1 MQMQRLY
8 DAGTDINLTPLRV
21 NPNLPLQASLPS
33 SQAMDQS
40 PLANPLARTTS
51 KKRRA
56 SGTGPGKTSIDT
68 FPQPPAPEVPKAPP
82 LSYRPPYAT
91 DNYSPLQGNDP
102 ASFAERARALTGKS
116 IPPEPPDLT
125 PEPRA
130 QRTRPE
136 RRGSLNRP
144 IGGLYAE
151 IQKHKRDSYPPPNG
165 PTSPRRFSNPASPRQ
180 SESERT
186 NPSSQNASPAT
197 ATAKP
202 YQNVDDTPP
211 RQKLNSTATQKHP
224 DSASPIIPSSAR
236 YASTI
241 TQPPRKEWAPNHSP
255 LQKLEAEFTSKEKKR
270 ARVEAAEQKLRES
283 QALDRLRESN
293 RGDDLAADQS
303 TSKRASTNNSTTKT
317 RRLSEQTEAIGP
329 NGHRDQQV
337 RESTKSQRRAGR
349 IYSDS
354 YQPLPLD
361 QNNKFSATSAE
372 KSQYDQ
378 QQGRGVRFQ
387 GEEGTEDLGAY
398 SSDMDEANSPSGRRS
413 WGTDALA
420 KSDEARAARRDKLR
434 QDPVTVGKRTSS
446 KGIPAEQQQLHS
458 KRAERLNGSASAEAH
473 GNTLDSASRNTVHG
487 SQAIK
492 YGTASQTAAGIQARQ
507 MVGFDSGPQG
517 AAERQ
522 ANRKHHLSTIL
533 HRGHD
538 HTATAFEQVNAR
550 PRNLDEWRQGGT
562 ARLTAADFVTG
573 KEAND
578 KGKTWWEER
587 RSDRRRKPGSAVQ
600 TQSVQRDHQDNNG
613 KLPGSH
619 FSHTPKSV
627 ESLPSEPVIH
637 TRQYVGQKQSSRLQ
651 KHSESPHDGR
661 LSHLLHRARNE
672 QLSRLSSMY
681 SYSCTN
687 LADHDPAHF
696 EHICEPYLSKEL
708 TLSMRSVRI
717 RPAPALATFNPPLYL
732 KCGPLLRYTGLKR
745 DRLQAQTR
753 SGPSSSERET
763 WRGSVM
769 IVTADADSSYDPAP
783 TLRLYPEAMD
793 LLPPP
798 PQHSGA
804 EVDHELPAEYI
815 DPIAGLPKLSRS
827 GKTVYVKPVDDL
839 EQGVDLSQI
848 EDDDG
853 LFEEFRTAVVPTAY
867 GTPDFHPGRNNGT
880 SQTNSKLGVR
890 GERAP
895 RRGQQV
901 RGVRLHAERGVTFW
915 RFNLEVE
922 LSAQQTRVAYS
933 INGSPSM
940 GFWIPG
946 RGQSMNVMFHSCN
959 GFSMSVKLV
968 CTSRERIYAYQHTA
982 RTTFLDLTLFGEMC
996 SIVIRHDH
1004 FTS

>member
-8 DAGTDINLTPLRV
+8 DAGTEINLTPLRV

-33 SQAMDQS
+33 SQTVDQFPMD
-40 PLANPLARTTS
+40 NPLARTTS

-56 SGTGPGKTSIDT
+56 SGTGPGRTPIDA

-82 LSYRPPYAT
+82 VSYRPPYAT

-116 IPPEPPDLT
+116 IPKEPPDLT
-125 PEPRA
+125 PEPLPQRA
-130 QRTRPE
+130 RPE

-180 SESERT
+180 SESARAK
-186 NPSSQNASPAT
+186 PSSQKVSPAT
-197 ATAKP
+197 AKQ
-202 YQNVDDTPP
+202 YQNVNETPP
-211 RQKLNSTATQKHP
+211 RQKLSSTTTQKYP
-224 DSASPIIPSSAR
+224 DSASPVIQLSVKH
-236 YASTI
+236 ASTI
-241 TQPPRKEWAPNHSP
+241 TQPSRKEWAPEHSP
-255 LQKLEAEFTSKEKKR
+255 LQKLEAELTSKEKKR

-283 QALDRLRESN
+283 QARDRQRESD
-293 RGDDLAADQS
+293 RGDDLAADQN
-303 TSKRASTNNSTTKT
+303 TSNRASRNNSATKT
-317 RRLSEQTEAIGP
+317 RRLSEAIGP
-329 NGHRDQQV
+329 DGFRDQQV
-337 RESTKSQRRAGR
+337 RESTKSQRRSGR

-354 YQPLPLD
+354 YQPLSLD
-361 QNNKFSATSAE
+361 HTNKSSTTSAE
-372 KSQYDQ
+372 KPQYDQ

-387 GEEGTEDLGAY
+387 GEQDTEDLGAY
-398 SSDMDEANSPSGRRS
+398 SSDMDKANSPIGRRS

-446 KGIPAEQQQLHS
+446 REVPTEQQHLYS
-458 KRAERLNGSASAEAH
+458 ERAERLNGGASVEAH
-473 GNTLDSASRNTVHG
+473 GNTPDPVSRYTTHG
-487 SQAIK
+487 SQATK
-492 YGTASQTAAGIQARQ
+492 NATASQTAAGIQARQ
-507 MVGFDSGPQG
+507 MVGFDGGPQG
-517 AAERQ
+517 AVERQ
-522 ANRKHHLSTIL
+522 ADRKHHLSTIL
-533 HRGHD
+533 HRGHN
-538 HTATAFEQVNAR
+538 HTGTAFEEANAR
-550 PRNLDEWRQGGT
+550 PRNLDEWKQGGT
-562 ARLTAADFVTG
+562 ARLTAADFVIG

-578 KGKTWWEER
+578 RGKTWWQER
-587 RSDRRRKPGSAVQ
+587 RSDSRRKPGGAIQ
-600 TQSVQRDHQDNNG
+600 TQVLQRDHQDNNG
-613 KLPGSH
+613 KLPDSH
-619 FSHTPKSV
+619 LSHTPKSV
-627 ESLPSEPVIH
+627 ESLPSESVIH
-637 TRQYVGQKQSSRLQ
+637 TRQYVGQEQSSRLQ
-651 KHSESPHDGR
+651 KHSESSHDSR
-661 LSHLLHRARNE
+661 VSHLLHRARNE

-708 TLSMRSVRI
+708 TLSMRSTRV

-732 KCGPLLRYTGLKR
+732 KCGPLLRYTGMKR
-745 DRLQAQTR
+745 DRLQTQTR

-763 WRGSVM
+763 WRGSIM

-783 TLRLYPEAMD
+783 TLRLFPEAMD

-798 PQHSGA
+798 PQHLGA
-804 EVDHELPAEYI
+804 DADHELPPEYI

-853 LFEEFRTAVVPTAY
+853 LFEEFRTAAVPTAY
-867 GTPDFHPGRNNGT
+867 GTPDFHPGRSNGT
-880 SQTNSKLGVR
+880 SQTNSKLGGR
-890 GERAP
+890 GERATK
-895 RRGQQV
+895 RGQQV

-922 LSAQQTRVAYS
+922 LGVQQSRVAYS

-968 CTSRERIYAYQHTA
+968 WTSRERIHAYQDTV
-982 RTTFLDLTLFGEMC
+982 RMNFLDLTLFGEMY
-996 SIVIRHDH
+996 SIVIKHDR
-1004 FTS
+1004 SMS

>member
-8 DAGTDINLTPLRV
+8 DAGTEINMTTLRV

-33 SQAMDQS
+33 SQTTDQS
-40 PLANPLARTTS
+40 PLGNPLARTTS

-56 SGTGPGKTSIDT
+56 SGTGPGKKAIDT

-82 LSYRPPYAT
+82 VSFRPPNPT

-116 IPPEPPDLT
+116 VPAEPPDLT
-125 PEPRA
+125 PEPRP
-130 QRTRPE
+130 QRARPE

-165 PTSPRRFSNPASPRQ
+165 PSSPRRFSNPASPRQ
-180 SESERT
+180 SESGRA
-186 NPSSQNASPAT
+186 NPLSQKVSPAT
-197 ATAKP
+197 AKQL
-202 YQNVDDTPP
+202 QNVNDTPP
-211 RQKLNSTATQKHP
+211 RQKASSTTAQKHP
-224 DSASPIIPSSAR
+224 DSASPVIQSSAGR
-236 YASTI
+236 ASTI
-241 TQPPRKEWAPNHSP
+241 TQPPRKEWAPEHSP

-283 QALDRLRESN
+283 QARDRQRESD
-293 RGDDLAADQS
+293 RGDGFADQS
-303 TSKRASTNNSTTKT
+303 TSKRASINNSTPKT
-317 RRLSEQTEAIGP
+317 RRISEHTEAIGP
-329 NGHRDQQV
+329 DGHRDQQV
-337 RESTKSQRRAGR
+337 RETTRSQRRSGR

-354 YQPLPLD
+354 FQPLSFD
-361 QNNKFSATSAE
+361 HTNKSSTTSAE
-372 KSQYDQ
+372 KPQYDQ

-387 GEEGTEDLGAY
+387 SEEGTEDLGAY
-398 SSDMDEANSPSGRRS
+398 SSDMDKANSPSRRRS

-420 KSDEARAARRDKLR
+420 KSDEARSARRDKLR
-434 QDPVTVGKRTSS
+434 QDPVNVGKRTSS
-446 KGIPAEQQQLHS
+446 REVPAQQQHLYS
-458 KRAERLNGSASAEAH
+458 ERADRLNGGASAEAH
-473 GNTLDSASRNTVHG
+473 GNTPDSVSRNTIRG
-487 SQAIK
+487 SQATK
-492 YGTASQTAAGIQARQ
+492 YATASQTTAGIQARQ
-507 MVGFDSGPQG
+507 MVGFDSEPQG
-517 AAERQ
+517 ALERQ
-522 ANRKHHLSTIL
+522 ASRKHHLSTVL
-533 HRGHD
+533 HRGHN
-538 HTATAFEQVNAR
+538 HTATAFEQSNAR
-550 PRNLDEWRQGGT
+550 PRNLDEWKQGGT
-562 ARLTAADFVTG
+562 ARLTAADFITG
-573 KEAND
+573 KEVND

-587 RSDRRRKPGSAVQ
+587 RSDSRRKPGRAVQ
-600 TQSVQRDHQDNNG
+600 TQSLQRDHQDNNS
-613 KLPGSH
+613 KLPDSPS
-619 FSHTPKSV
+619 SHTPRSV
-627 ESLPSEPVIH
+627 ESLPSDPVIH
-637 TRQYVGQKQSSRLQ
+637 TRQYVGQEQSSRLQ
-651 KHSESPHDGR
+651 KHSEPPHDGR
-661 LSHLLHRARNE
+661 VSHLLHRARNE

-745 DRLQAQTR
+745 DRLQTQTR

-769 IVTADADSSYDPAP
+769 IVTADADSSYDPPP
-783 TLRLYPEAMD
+783 TLRLFPETMD

-798 PQHSGA
+798 PQRLGA
-804 EVDHELPAEYI
+804 EADPELPAEYI

-867 GTPDFHPGRNNGT
+867 GTPDFHPGRSNGT
-880 SQTNSKLGVR
+880 SQTNSKPGGR
-890 GERAP
+890 GERAAK
-895 RRGQQV
+895 RGQQV
-901 RGVRLHAERGVTFW
+901 RGIRLHAERGVTFW

-922 LSAQQTRVAYS
+922 LSVQQIRVAYS
-933 INGSPSM
+933 INGSPST

-946 RGQSMNVMFHSCN
+946 RGQSMNAMFHSCN
-959 GFSMSVKLV
+959 GFSMSVKSV
-968 CTSRERIYAYQHTA
+968 WTSP
-982 RTTFLDLTLFGEMC
+982 
-996 SIVIRHDH
+996 
-1004 FTS
+1004 